1 MIVIGLTGGIGTG
14 KSQASSILGGLG
26 ATVINADL
34 VGHEVYKPHTEG
46 WQAVVDEFGD
56 GILTADEEV
65 DRRKLGG
72 IVFGDADALKR
83 LNAIMHPRI
92 YGMIEER
99 IASLR
104 DQERDVVVVEAAIL
118 FEANWTSLVDETWV
132 TSSPPDQVVQRLKER
147 NNMDEEAIRAR
158 IDSQMPQSERI
169 GLSDVEITNAGSLSE
184 LQSNIE
190 TLWNDRVSAR

>member
-14 KSQASSILGGLG
+14 KSQASSILEGLG

-56 GILTADEEV
+56 GILSADEEV

-190 TLWNDRVSAR
+190 ILWNDRVSAR

>member
-14 KSQASSILGGLG
+14 KSQASSILEGLG

-190 TLWNDRVSAR
+190 ILWNDRVSAR

>member
-14 KSQASSILGGLG
+14 KSQASSILEGLG

-56 GILTADEEV
+56 GILSADEEV

-104 DQERDVVVVEAAIL
+104 DQEWDVVVVEAAIL

-190 TLWNDRVSAR
+190 ILWNDRVSAR